1 MQPNLALKCSENLL
15 NYFKLILAL
24 IVLKFIWEIFNFFNY
39 LAGPS
44 INGAMIDQNPTT
56 SDNFENQNSSK
67 LEK

>member
-1 MQPNLALKCSENLL
+1 M
-15 NYFKLILAL
+15 AL